1 MEEKTNKFH
10 ALQLFT
16 DTFAA
21 ETVHL
26 TNEQVG
32 IYIRLLC
39 FAWTKNAK
47 PFTTDSARII
57 CQCRTAEC
65 EYTVDDILREFFI
78 GEQKINDKKVYVL
91 HWTHK
96 RLTAEHEYLTAKYK
110 RKSIAG
116 KKGADA
122 RYSANGKTMAP
133 IPIPKP
139 IPNKNNKGY
148 DPSFERLW
156 SYLKIKKGSKYKA
169 HQTYQKT
176 WQFFGMDLEDIG
188 DIYNKQINGVEAKFV
203 PHFSTWLMQRRWEI
217 QEQEQKHQE
226 NPADLRTKM
235 ENLGYNFRH
244 SEDNFDYFKKDG
256 KEYKIDR
263 YDKDHIIHNVE

>member
-26 TNEQVG
+26 TNEQIG

-39 FAWTKNAK
+39 FCWTKNTK
-47 PFTTDSARII
+47 PFKSENAWRI
-57 CQCRTAEC
+57 CQCINEDCQVA
-65 EYTVDDILREFFI
+65 VQSILQEFFI
-78 GEQKINDKKVYVL
+78 PTDDTLSE
-91 HWTHK
+91 WTHK
-96 RLTAEHEYLTAKYK
+96 RLTAEHEYLTEKYK

-139 IPNKNNKGY
+139 IPNKNIY
-148 DPSFERLW
+148 DQSFEELW
-156 SYLKIKKGSKYKA
+156 SSLNIKRGSKFSANKIF
-169 HQTYQKT
+169 QKISEEI
-176 WQFFGMDLEDIG
+176 QDI
-188 DIYNKQINGVEAKFV
+188 DIAEIYNKQQLGVEAKFV

-217 QEQEQKHQE
+217 QEQDQKHQE

>member
-47 PFTTDSARII
+47 PFTTESARRI
-57 CQCRTAEC
+57 CQCKTAEC
-65 EYTVDDILREFFI
+65 EFTVDNILREFFI
-78 GEQKINDKKVYVL
+78 LNKEELN
-91 HWTHK
+91 WTHK

-110 RKSIAG
+110 KRSEAG
-116 KKGADA
+116 KKGMES
-122 RYSANGKTMAP
+122 RYNGVTNKTITP
-133 IPIPKP
+133 IPIPRP
-139 IPNKNNKGY
+139 IPKVNIY
-148 DPSFERLW
+148 SESFANLW
-156 SYLKIKKGSKYKA
+156 DSLNIKKGSKFRAFKEFN
-169 HQTYQKT
+169 KVD
-176 WQFFGMDLEDIG
+176 GNIGLSVEDLIQ
-188 DIYNKQINGVEAKFV
+188 IYNKQQSGVDDKFV
-203 PHFSTWLMQRRWEI
+203 PHLSTWFSQRRWEI
-217 QEQEQKHQE
+217 EEKDQKQQE

-263 YDKDHIIHNVE
+263 YDKNHIIHNVE

>member
-139 IPNKNNKGY
+139 IPNKNIY
-148 DPSFERLW
+148 DQSFEELW
-156 SYLKIKKGSKYKA
+156 SSLNIKRGSKFSANKIF
-169 HQTYQKT
+169 QKIS
-176 WQFFGMDLEDIG
+176 EEIKDI
-188 DIYNKQINGVEAKFV
+188 DIAEIYNKQQSGVEAKFV

-217 QEQEQKHQE
+217 QEQDQKHQE

>member
-139 IPNKNNKGY
+139 IPNKNIY
-148 DPSFERLW
+148 DQSFEELW
-156 SYLKIKKGSKYKA
+156 SSLNIKRGSKFSANKIF
-169 HQTYQKT
+169 QKIS
-176 WQFFGMDLEDIG
+176 EEIKDI
-188 DIYNKQINGVEAKFV
+188 DIAEIYNKQQSGVEAKFV

-217 QEQEQKHQE
+217 QEQDQK
-226 NPADLRTKM
+226 R
-235 ENLGYNFRH
+235 
-244 SEDNFDYFKKDG
+244 
-256 KEYKIDR
+256 
-263 YDKDHIIHNVE
+263 

>member
-26 TNEQVG
+26 TNEQIG

-39 FAWTKNAK
+39 FCWTKNTK
-47 PFTTDSARII
+47 PFKSENAWRI
-57 CQCRTAEC
+57 CQCINEDCQVA
-65 EYTVDDILREFFI
+65 VQSILQEFFI
-78 GEQKINDKKVYVL
+78 PTDDTLSE
-91 HWTHK
+91 WTHK

-139 IPNKNNKGY
+139 IPNKNIY
-148 DPSFERLW
+148 DQSFKELW
-156 SYLKIKKGSKYKA
+156 SSLNIKRGSKFSANKIF
-169 HQTYQKT
+169 QKISEEI
-176 WQFFGMDLEDIG
+176 QDI
-188 DIYNKQINGVEAKFV
+188 DIAEIYNKQQLGVEAKFV

-217 QEQEQKHQE
+217 QEQDQKHQE

>member
-26 TNEQVG
+26 TNEAIV

-47 PFTTDSARII
+47 PFKSESAWRI
-57 CQCRTAEC
+57 CQCINEDC
-65 EYTVDDILREFFI
+65 QVKVQSILQEFFI
-78 GEQKINDKKVYVL
+78 PTDDTLSE
-91 HWTHK
+91 WTHK

-116 KKGADA
+116 KKGANA
-122 RYSANGKTMAP
+122 RYSVNGKTMAP
-133 IPIPKP
+133 IPIPIP
-139 IPNKNNKGY
+139 IPNKNNRREY
-148 DPSFERLW
+148 DSHFERLW
-156 SYLKIKKGSKYKA
+156 SLLSIKRGSKHKA
-169 HQTYQKT
+169 FKIYIKNADDIPLSIEECASSYNQQMK
-176 WQFFGMDLEDIG
+176 GKED
-188 DIYNKQINGVEAKFV
+188 KFV
-203 PHFSTWLMQRRWEI
+203 PHFSTWLNERRWEMLEQDQKQ
-217 QEQEQKHQE
+217 QES
-226 NPADLRTKM
+226 PATIRTKM
-235 ENLGYNFRH
+235 ENLGYIFRH
-244 SEDNFDYFKKDG
+244 SEDRFDYFKKGG

-263 YDKDHIIHNVE
+263 YDKDHIIHDVE